1 MHLPRGERACPHLV
15 SLHSYVKA
23 GNLNIDRFISA
34 ELLRDL
40 VEKNYE
46 CEKHSMPRV
55 SSLCPQQ

>member
-1 MHLPRGERACPHLV
+1 M
-15 SLHSYVKA
+15 KA

-40 VEKNYE
+40 VEKNDQ
-46 CEKHSMPRV
+46 CEKQSVPRV